1 MVADRNGKMHLYIHL
16 LLATSHAV
24 GGAGRGSCRTK
35 GGRNT
40 CDPDLG
46 PQFHHLLP
54 LLRDPRPSVAELCCA
69 PLLGFFVSLIKGFR
83 NGLRRGLRT
92 MSLALK
98 GKHQGRQAVDF
109 GSHQEEQGGEE
120 ESGRRHRAACSQWW
134 SVWRVMAAGSYMVKA
149 MPR

>member
-1 MVADRNGKMHLYIHL
+1 MPIVPRWRTRWWLIGMVRCIF
-16 LLATSHAV
+16 TSICSLPQVMQWAGQAV
-24 GGAGRGSCRTK
+24 CRAGRGSSRTK

-54 LLRDPRPSVAELCCA
+54 LLRDPSPSVAELCCA

-92 MSLALK
+92 MLLALK
-98 GKHQGRQAVDF
+98 GKHQGRQAVDL

-120 ESGRRHRAACSQWW
+120 ESGRRHRAACSQW
-134 SVWRVMAAGSYMVKA
+134 
-149 MPR
+149 